1 MTNLLDLY
9 KAWRKRR
16 AKEKTLVLL
25 KEETGT
31 SLIRA
36 AHETLSQYDGSSL
49 SEGYH
54 KSIGELIRVEFS
66 FDPMALLEAA
76 ELFADVIGHDDY
88 IPQSFAQPDRQSLTL
103 DEWLTVNGAYVRTS
117 LWYPRMLEAISM
129 LHGALRAA
137 EVCATD
143 KHSYYLRRS
152 KMLISDISELA
163 RVLITL
169 EGK

>member
-9 KAWRKRR
+9 KAWRKRKAR
-16 AKEKTLVLL
+16 EKTLSLL

-31 SLIRA
+31 SLLSA
-36 AHETLSQYDGSSL
+36 AIETLSQYEGTSL

-66 FDPMALLEAA
+66 FDPMKLLEAA

-88 IPQSFAQPDRQSLTL
+88 IPANFAQPDRYTTTL

-117 LWYPRMLEAISM
+117 LWYPRMREAVSM
-129 LHGALRAA
+129 LHGALRTA

>member
-9 KAWRKRR
+9 KAWRKQRVE
-16 AKEKTLVLL
+16 KKTLGSL

-31 SLIRA
+31 SLLRL
-36 AHETLSQYDGSSL
+36 AHETLSRYDGQSL
-49 SEGYH
+49 GEEYH
-54 KSIGELIRVEFS
+54 KSTGELIRVEFS
-66 FDPMALLEAA
+66 FDPMKLLEAA
-76 ELFADVIGHDDY
+76 EMFADVIGRDDY
-88 IPQSFAQPDRQSLTL
+88 VPPTFAQPDRYTTTL

-117 LWYPRMLEAISM
+117 LWYPRMREAVAM

-137 EVCATD
+137 EVCAVD